1 VKSYLHECSCLQW
14 QHTGKPCQHALALIT
29 AQRSADVKLED
40 FVHDYYSVQRFKD
53 AYKRLIEPLPDKTH
67 WPKVDLPFSVGAP
80 LDKKGPGRWRKLRIK
95 GCLEGGSGGKT
106 KKDAQEAA
114 NQADK
119 DAELEAAEA
128 SKGKRQLIRGK
139 RKCNRCGELGHGESS
154 YKCRLNGTKKPP
166 KRKARP
172 NTTKYGPNAKL
183 PKKRAKKQPEN
194 EIGQPPEN
202 ESGQPPVT
210 TPTRTRETILQ
221 ESPNRLTRRQLSILM
236 EEETCARPQPTLMEK
251 AQWLQLSAL
260 RGS

>member
-1 VKSYLHECSCLQW
+1 MERV
-14 QHTGKPCQHALALIT
+14 A
-29 AQRSADVKLED
+29 
-40 FVHDYYSVQRFKD
+40 
-53 AYKRLIEPLPDKTH
+53 
-67 WPKVDLPFSVGAP
+67 
-80 LDKKGPGRWRKLRIK
+80 
-95 GCLEGGSGGKT
+95 
-106 KKDAQEAA
+106 
-114 NQADK
+114 
-119 DAELEAAEA
+119 
-128 SKGKRQLIRGK
+128 
-139 RKCNRCGELGHGESS
+139 
-154 YKCRLNGTKKPP
+154 KCRLNGTKKPP

-221 ESPNRLTRRQLSILM
+221 ESPNRLTRRQFSILM